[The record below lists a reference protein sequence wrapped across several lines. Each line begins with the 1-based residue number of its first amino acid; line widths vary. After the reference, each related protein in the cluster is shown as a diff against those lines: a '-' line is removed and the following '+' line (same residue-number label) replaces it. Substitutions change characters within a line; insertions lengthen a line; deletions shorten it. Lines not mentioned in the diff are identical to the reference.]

1 MAKKKNKYYVRPD
14 GLHEAIRTINGK
26 RVAFR
31 GRTDAE
37 VERKMIEYQAK
48 LAAGKT
54 FKEVADAWEGEHF
67 PTVAPNTLRSYRP
80 ALKRAVEWFGSDL
93 IREIS
98 PPDIKEFIVDFAGK
112 GRAKKTVTT
121 QLQICNMICSWA
133 VERGE
138 MDVNPCTCVSIP
150 KGLKKSHRDAAS
162 EADEAIVKASPHIW
176 LFPYFILYT
185 GVRKGEAL
193 AIQGRDIDRKN
204 NVIHVSKSVYHENK
218 KPFIKAPKSDA
229 GVRDVP
235 LLLPLLSHLP
245 KGLKPDQYL
254 FSCNGGEDAAGRKRV
269 QEAVDELRPLHRH
282 YLHRPPAP
290 AQLRQHDPRR
300 RSGSKGSAG
309 AARSRDRR
317 HDTGH
322 LHPHQ
327 RLPQRKNCGSSECKT
342 GRRITLCRFP
352 PLTVYFLCRT
362 SAI

>member
-54 FKEVADAWEGEHF
+54 FKEIADAWEGEHF

-80 ALKRAVEWFGSDL
+80 ALKRAVDWFGSDL

-193 AIQGRDIDRKN
+193 AIQGGDIDRKN

-245 KGLKPDQYL
+245 KNLKPDQYL
-254 FSCNGGEDAAGRKRV
+254 FSCNGGKTPL
-269 QEAVDELRPLHRH
+269 DESEFRRLWASYVKSTGITCTAH
-282 YLHRPPAP
+282 
-290 AQLRQHDPRR
+290 QLRHSYASMILDAGLDLKDRQELLGHATAAMTQDTYTHIRDSRR
-300 RSGSKGSAG
+300 EKT
-309 AARSRDRR
+309 AAA
-317 HDTGH
+317 
-322 LHPHQ
+322 LNAK
-327 RLPQRKNCGSSECKT
+327 LAAE
-342 GRRITLCRFP
+342 
-352 PLTVYFLCRT
+352 
-362 SAI
+362 